1 MSSSEPP
8 TYSMLSVLSGPVTRT
23 WRVSARNTPVQLYHN
38 TLTGER
44 WLSVDGID
52 VPGTVGSHFGPFA
65 KPSILN
71 FTLPGGGNG
80 TVSIMTIDST
90 QVRYECNFEG
100 RAMVEDNMTGNG
112 SDSTGAMRV
121 TVEAAELAAD
131 ENSGVV
137 NVCWFKV
144 KTIRESDRR
153 ETIVHRRFNN
163 FVALAEAVRSA
174 YQGSPL
180 MNSIPELPSR
190 GFKFFEDQLS
200 PAFLEKRRWALQSF
214 LYKLELLPRAR
225 INTDFLVFV
234 GLIDGGARESS
245 CLFPPGPLGI
255 SIAAKGEYSEI
266 VSIKAN
272 EDGSPSPAMSSSC
285 VQVGDKVSKIAGED
299 VLGKPHELIIALLKA
314 SKRPVVVHFLGESTK
329 KKNEGNVDQIS
340 DIPLPISPVPEMS
353 FSTFAGGGES
363 SSSSLSGAL

>member
-1 MSSSEPP
+1 MASNDPP
-8 TYSMLSVLSGPVTRT
+8 TYSILSVLSGPVTRT

-65 KPSILN
+65 KPSLLN
-71 FTLPGGGNG
+71 FALPGSGGSG

-90 QVRYECNFEG
+90 QVRYECVFEG

-112 SDSTGAMRV
+112 SDTGAMRV
-121 TVEAAELAAD
+121 TVDAAELAAD

-180 MNSIPELPSR
+180 VNSIPELPSR
-190 GFKFFEDQLS
+190 GFKFLEDQLS

-272 EDGSPSPAMSSSC
+272 EDGSPSVAMRTSS
-285 VQVGDKVSKIAGED
+285 VQIGDKVSKIAGED

-314 SKRPVVVHFLGESTK
+314 SKRPVVVHFLGEASK
-329 KKNEGNVDQIS
+329 KSEIGVEQIS
-340 DIPLPISPVPEMS
+340 EIPLPMSPVLPEMS
-353 FSTFAGGGES
+353 FSSFAGGES
-363 SSSSLSGAL
+363 SSGTL